1 MTNSDIYKDIAAR
14 CGGAVMIGVVGPV
27 RTGKSTFIKR
37 FMDTLVIPNIEDEYA
52 RERARDELP
61 QSGSGRTIMTA
72 EPKFVPEEAVQIR
85 LGDAAACMV
94 RMVDCVGYM
103 VQGASGRF
111 EDGSERLVT
120 TPWFDHEVTMTEA
133 AESGTHKVICDH
145 STIGIVVTTD
155 GSICDIEREAYIEP
169 EKRVVTELKSIGKPF
184 VILINSAEPDSE
196 RAMELEQQ
204 LSEEYDAACIRVN
217 CQTLSENDICEIMR
231 KVLGQFPL
239 CELSIRLPEWFRAFD
254 LENDMKNELYS
265 SLICAS
271 GGLYCVSDISGML
284 TQISE
289 LDIIDAAYIESSNMG
304 CGTVNIAIDMPK
316 KLYYQLI
323 SEESGIEIADDGDLM
338 KVLCE
343 LGQVKLEYDK
353 IKDALDSVRR
363 TGYGVIMPQA
373 DDIRIEEPQLV
384 RQGGK
389 YSVKLKAHAPAV
401 HLLKT
406 GVEAIVRPSIS
417 GGEGASDEIISF
429 LLQGFDGDMS
439 RIWES
444 NIFGRPLYEIAQE
457 AIAERLTS
465 LPPNARARLQETLQR
480 IINEGRGTLI
490 CILL

>member
-14 CGGAVMIGVVGPV
+14 TGGAVMIGVVGPV
-27 RTGKSTFIKR
+27 RTGKSTFIKH

-72 EPKFVPEEAVQIR
+72 EPKFVPEEAVEIK
-85 LGDAAACMV
+85 LGNETTCMV

-103 VQGASGRF
+103 VPGASGRF

-145 STIGIVVTTD
+145 STIGLVITTD
-155 GSICDIEREAYIEP
+155 GSICDIEREAYEEP
-169 EKRVVTELKSIGKPF
+169 ERRVITELKSIGKPF
-184 VILINSAEPDSE
+184 VILLNSAQPDSGC
-196 RAMELEQQ
+196 AIELAGQ
-204 LSEEYDAACIRVN
+204 LSEEYDAPCIAVD
-217 CQTLSENDICEIMR
+217 CQVLSENDICEIMR

-239 CELSIRLPEWFRAFD
+239 CELSIRLPEWFSAVD
-254 LENDMKNELYS
+254 CESDMKNELYRQ
-265 SLICAS
+265 LICSAGS
-271 GGLYCVSDISGML
+271 LTRVSDISGML
-284 TQISE
+284 AQISE
-289 LDIIDAAYIESSNMG
+289 LDMIDAAYVESSDMG
-304 CGTVNIAIDMPK
+304 SGTINIAIEMPRA
-316 KLYYQLI
+316 LYYKLI
-323 SEESGIEIADDGDLM
+323 STESGIDILDDGSLV
-338 KVLCE
+338 KVLRE
-343 LGQVKLEYDK
+343 LGQIKQEYDK
-353 IKDALDSVRR
+353 IKDALASVRQ
-363 TGYGVIMPQA
+363 TGYGVVMPQQEE
-373 DDIRIEEPQLV
+373 IQIEEPQLV
-384 RQGGK
+384 KQGGK
-389 YSVKLKAHAPAV
+389 YAVKLKAHAPAI

-406 GVEAIVRPSIS
+406 GVEAVVTPSI
-417 GGEGASDEIISF
+417 GGERASDEIVSF

-439 RIWES
+439 RLWES
-444 NIFGRPLYEIAQE
+444 NIFGQPLYEIAQS

>member
-14 CGGAVMIGVVGPV
+14 TGGAVMIGVVGPV

-72 EPKFVPEEAVQIR
+72 EPKFVPEEAVEIK
-85 LGDAAACMV
+85 LGNETTCMV

-103 VQGASGRF
+103 VPGASGRF

-145 STIGIVVTTD
+145 STIGLVITTD
-155 GSICDIEREAYIEP
+155 GSICDIEREAYEEP
-169 EKRVVTELKSIGKPF
+169 ERRVITELKSIGKPF
-184 VILINSAEPDSE
+184 VILLNSAQPDSGC
-196 RAMELEQQ
+196 AIELAGQ
-204 LSEEYDAACIRVN
+204 LSEEYDAPCIAVD
-217 CQTLSENDICEIMR
+217 CQVLSENDICEIMR

-239 CELSIRLPEWFRAFD
+239 CELSIRLPEWFSAVD
-254 LENDMKNELYS
+254 CESNMKNELYRQ
-265 SLICAS
+265 LICSAGS
-271 GGLYCVSDISGML
+271 LTRVSDISGML
-284 TQISE
+284 AQISE
-289 LDIIDAAYIESSNMG
+289 LDMIDAAYVESSDMG
-304 CGTVNIAIDMPK
+304 SGTINIAIEMPRA
-316 KLYYQLI
+316 LYYKLI
-323 SEESGIEIADDGDLM
+323 STESGIDILDDGSLV
-338 KVLCE
+338 KVLRE
-343 LGQVKLEYDK
+343 LGQIKQEYDK
-353 IKDALDSVRR
+353 IKDALASVRQ
-363 TGYGVIMPQA
+363 TGYGVVMPQQEE
-373 DDIRIEEPQLV
+373 IQIEEPQLV
-384 RQGGK
+384 KQGGK
-389 YSVKLKAHAPAV
+389 YAVKLKAHAPAI

-406 GVEAIVRPSIS
+406 GVEAVVTPSI
-417 GGEGASDEIISF
+417 GGEGASDEIVSF

-439 RIWES
+439 RLWES
-444 NIFGRPLYEIAQE
+444 NIFGQPLYEIAQS

>member
-14 CGGAVMIGVVGPV
+14 TGGAVMIGVVGPV

-72 EPKFVPEEAVQIR
+72 EPKFVPEEAVEIK
-85 LGDAAACMV
+85 LGNETTCMV

-103 VQGASGRF
+103 VPGASGRF

-145 STIGIVVTTD
+145 STIGLVITTD
-155 GSICDIEREAYIEP
+155 GSICDIEREAYEEP
-169 EKRVVTELKSIGKPF
+169 ERRVITELKSIGKPF
-184 VILINSAEPDSE
+184 VILLNSAQPDSVC
-196 RAMELEQQ
+196 AIELAGR
-204 LSEEYDAACIRVN
+204 LSEEYDAPCIAVD
-217 CQTLSENDICEIMR
+217 CQVLSENDICEIMR

-239 CELSIRLPEWFRAFD
+239 CELSIRLPEWFSAVD
-254 LENDMKNELYS
+254 CESDMKNELYRQ
-265 SLICAS
+265 LICSAGS
-271 GGLYCVSDISGML
+271 LTRVSDISVML
-284 TQISE
+284 AQISG
-289 LDIIDAAYIESSNMG
+289 LDMIDAAYVESSDMG
-304 CGTVNIAIDMPK
+304 SGTINIAIEMPRA
-316 KLYYQLI
+316 LYYKLI
-323 SEESGIEIADDGDLM
+323 STESGIDILDDGSLV
-338 KVLCE
+338 KVLRE
-343 LGQVKLEYDK
+343 LGQIKQEYDK
-353 IKDALDSVRR
+353 IKDALASVRQ
-363 TGYGVIMPQA
+363 TGYGVVMPQQEE
-373 DDIRIEEPQLV
+373 IQIEEPQLV
-384 RQGGK
+384 KQGGK
-389 YSVKLKAHAPAV
+389 YAVKLKAHAPAI

-406 GVEAIVRPSIS
+406 GVEAVVTPSI
-417 GGEGASDEIISF
+417 GGEGASDEIVSF

-439 RIWES
+439 RLWES
-444 NIFGRPLYEIAQE
+444 NIFGQPLYEIAQS

>member
-14 CGGAVMIGVVGPV
+14 TGGAVMIGVVGPV

-72 EPKFVPEEAVQIR
+72 EPKFVPEEAVEIK
-85 LGDAAACMV
+85 LGNETTCMV

-103 VQGASGRF
+103 VPGASGRF

-145 STIGIVVTTD
+145 STIGLVITTD
-155 GSICDIEREAYIEP
+155 GSICDIEREAYEEP
-169 EKRVVTELKSIGKPF
+169 ERRVITELKSIGKPF
-184 VILINSAEPDSE
+184 VILLNSAQPDSGC
-196 RAMELEQQ
+196 AIELAGQ
-204 LSEEYDAACIRVN
+204 LSEEYDAPCIAVD
-217 CQTLSENDICEIMR
+217 CQVLSENDICEIMR

-239 CELSIRLPEWFRAFD
+239 CELSIRLPEWFSAVD
-254 LENDMKNELYS
+254 CESDMKNELYRQ
-265 SLICAS
+265 LICSAGS
-271 GGLYCVSDISGML
+271 LTRVSDISGML
-284 TQISE
+284 AQISE
-289 LDIIDAAYIESSNMG
+289 LDMIDAAYVESSDMG
-304 CGTVNIAIDMPK
+304 SGTINIAIEMPRA
-316 KLYYQLI
+316 LYYKLI
-323 SEESGIEIADDGDLM
+323 STESGIDILDDGSLV
-338 KVLCE
+338 KVLRE
-343 LGQVKLEYDK
+343 LGQIKQEYDK
-353 IKDALDSVRR
+353 IKDALASVRQ
-363 TGYGVIMPQA
+363 TGYGVVMPQQEE
-373 DDIRIEEPQLV
+373 IQIEEPQLV
-384 RQGGK
+384 KQGGK
-389 YSVKLKAHAPAV
+389 YAVKLKAHAPAI

-406 GVEAIVRPSIS
+406 GVEAVVTPSI
-417 GGEGASDEIISF
+417 GGEGASDEIVSF

-439 RIWES
+439 RLWES
-444 NIFGRPLYEIAQE
+444 NIFGQPLYEIAQS